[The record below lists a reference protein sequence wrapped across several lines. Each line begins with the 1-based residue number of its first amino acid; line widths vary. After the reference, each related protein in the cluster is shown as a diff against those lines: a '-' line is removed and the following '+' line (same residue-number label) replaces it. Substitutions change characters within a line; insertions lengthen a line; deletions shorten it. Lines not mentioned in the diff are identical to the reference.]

1 MNKLKIFLIIFINLI
16 LQGTLF
22 SRLPIFGA
30 TINLS
35 IPILVCLSIGFGPYI
50 GGYSSLF
57 IGLVED
63 LFFSPII
70 GIRALIYFTFGFLI
84 GDSDIGIN
92 KDDVRSGMILTAF
105 ITFIHLFY
113 QYFIHSILEEPFNLL
128 YYLKGPI
135 FIEIILNTVV
145 YFVVFKI
152 FKKLFYY
159 PRFRM

>member
-1 MNKLKIFLIIFINLI
+1 MNRFKIFLIVLVNLL

-22 SRLPIFGA
+22 ARLPILGV

-50 GGYSSLF
+50 GGYSSLI

-84 GDSDIGIN
+84 GDSDVGIN
-92 KDDVRSGMILTAF
+92 KEDVRSGMILTAF
-105 ITFIHLFY
+105 ITFLNLFY
-113 QYFIHSILEEPFNLL
+113 EYFVYSILGEAFELS

-135 FIEIILNTVV
+135 FIEMLLNTIV
-145 YFVVFKI
+145 YLIVFQI
-152 FKKLFYY
+152 FKKIFHY